1 MSALGLVK
9 RIYRVTME
17 RLTIAPKA
25 DERVAH
31 AADVASAID
40 ALSDIELVRLKALA
54 RLWSRDLPGGLG
66 WSDILHEAIARV
78 LDGSR
83 PWPPD
88 VPIVPFLSG
97 VMRSICNDHWR
108 RARLERRLLVSRDNP
123 DQRNWPPCEEADE
136 VPDPERV
143 LAAAQT
149 LANIY
154 RLFEADPLALKII
167 AGMADGLAAR
177 EICKVHDM
185 SELDYDTTRRRM
197 RRALLRDPRNWS
209 K

>member
-1 MSALGLVK
+1 
-9 RIYRVTME
+9 ME
-17 RLTIAPKA
+17 RLSIAYRA
-25 DERVAH
+25 DDAVGR
-31 AADVASAID
+31 AADVAAAID
-40 ALSDIELVRLKALA
+40 ALSDLELVRLKVLA

-83 PWPPD
+83 SWPPG
-88 VPIVPFLSG
+88 VPILAFLSG

-108 RARLERRLLVSRDNP
+108 RARLEQRLLVSRDDP
-123 DQRNWPPCEEADE
+123 DQRSWPSEEADD

-149 LANIY
+149 LANVY
-154 RLFEADPLALKII
+154 RLFEDDPLALKII
-167 AGMADGLAAR
+167 AGMADGLAAK
-177 EICKVHDM
+177 EICEVNGI

-197 RRALLRDPRNWS
+197 RRALLRDQRIWS

>member
-1 MSALGLVK
+1 
-9 RIYRVTME
+9 ME
-17 RLTIAPKA
+17 RLTIAPTA
-25 DERVAH
+25 DDAVARVT
-31 AADVASAID
+31 DVAFAID
-40 ALSDIELVRLKALA
+40 ALSDIELVRLRALA

-88 VPIVPFLSG
+88 VPILAFLSG

-108 RARLERRLLVSRDNP
+108 RARLEQRLLVSRDDP
-123 DQRNWPPCEEADE
+123 EERSWPHEEADE
-136 VPDPERV
+136 APDPERI

-149 LANIY
+149 LANVY
-154 RLFEADPLALKII
+154 RLFEADPPALKII
-167 AGMADGLAAR
+167 AGMADGLAAS
-177 EICKVHDM
+177 EICKIHGM
-185 SELDYDTTRRRM
+185 SELDYATTRRRM
-197 RRALLRDPRNWS
+197 RRALLRHQRNWS

>member
-1 MSALGLVK
+1 MM
-9 RIYRVTME
+9 R
-17 RLTIAPKA
+17 
-25 DERVAH
+25 
-31 AADVASAID
+31 AAAGDAATAID
-40 ALSDIELVRLKALA
+40 ALSDLELVRLKALA
-54 RLWSRDLPGGLG
+54 RSWSRDLPGGLG

-88 VPIVPFLSG
+88 VPILAFLSG

-108 RARLERRLLVSRDNP
+108 RARLEQRLLVSRDDP
-123 DQRNWPPCEEADE
+123 DQRSFPDDEGDE

-143 LAAAQT
+143 LAAAQM

-154 RLFEADPLALKII
+154 RLFKADPLALKII

-177 EICKVHDM
+177 EICNIHDI

-197 RRALLRDPRNWS
+197 RRALLRDQRNWS